1 MRKEKIILSF
11 TAALVGIIVAILAFY
26 FYESSKAVKP
36 NQLQKITI
44 LNLSPTPKSSIFLSV
59 EKPTD
64 EEVVD
69 NRILPISG
77 HTVANAKMIIFTE
90 TNEEAAVA
98 AADGSFST
106 EITIGIGE
114 NIVEVYA
121 VGPNGEIAK
130 VRKTVTYSTE
140 DF

>member
-11 TAALVGIIVAILAFY
+11 TAALVGIAVAILAFY
-26 FYESSKAVKP
+26 FYESSRAIKP

-44 LNLSPTPKSSIFLSV
+44 VNLSPTPQSSIFLTLDTPS
-59 EKPTD
+59 D
-64 EEVVD
+64 EDVVS

-77 HTVANAKMIIFTE
+77 HTVAGAKIVILTL

-98 AADGSFST
+98 ASDGSYST
-106 EITIGIGE
+106 QITLDIGE
-114 NIVEVYA
+114 NIVEVDA
-121 VGPNGEIAK
+121 VGPNGETAK
-130 VRKTVTYSTE
+130 VKKTVTYSTE

>member
-11 TAALVGIIVAILAFY
+11 TAALVGIVVAILAFY
-26 FYESSKAVKP
+26 FYESSKAIKP

-44 LNLSPTPKSSIFLSV
+44 VNSSPTPKSSMFLTV
-59 EKPTD
+59 DKPSD

-69 NRILPISG
+69 SRILPISG
-77 HTVANAKMIIFTE
+77 HTVANAKIVILTQ

-98 AADGSFST
+98 APDGSYST
-106 EITIGIGE
+106 EITLDSGE
-114 NIVEVYA
+114 NIVEVDA
-121 VGPNGEIAK
+121 IGPDGVSAK
-130 VRKTVTYSTE
+130 VKKTVTYSTE